1 MVDAATV
8 AEPAIKATTF
18 QKVADDLRELVAKG
32 EVSRGEI
39 ETRLPA
45 PDLAWLDA
53 SHAPTAWI
61 PIGTYERAVEL
72 LAQLVAP
79 DRRDAYLIERGA
91 QAAERLSA
99 LGIYAQL
106 ESTTEQMGSRI
117 GTIIVSVARMIF
129 NFGEW
134 RFVSIRDLGFEIH
147 VEQATA
153 MPEVARLAVQGF
165 VQYVASRATGTAM
178 RVTSQRPRP
187 DLVVIRGTRP
197 S

>member
-1 MVDAATV
+1 MADPAAV
-8 AEPAIKATTF
+8 ADPAIKATTF

-39 ETRLPA
+39 EARLPA
-45 PDLAWLDA
+45 SDLAWLDA
-53 SHAPTAWI
+53 SHPATAWI

-79 DRRDAYLIERGA
+79 DRREAYLIERGA
-91 QAAERLSA
+91 QSAERLSA
-99 LGIYAQL
+99 LGIYGQL
-106 ESTTEQMGSRI
+106 EATTEQMGSRI
-117 GTIIVSVARMIF
+117 GGIIVSVARMIF

-134 RFVSIRDLGFEIH
+134 RFVSMRDLGFEIH
-147 VEQATA
+147 VEDAAA

-178 RVTSQRPRP
+178 RVSSLRPRP

-197 S
+197 A

>member
-1 MVDAATV
+1 V
-8 AEPAIKATTF
+8 AEPSIKATTF

-32 EVSRGEI
+32 DVSRPEI
-39 ETRLPA
+39 EARLPA
-45 PDLAWLDA
+45 SDLAWLDA
-53 SHAPTAWI
+53 SHPPTAWI

-72 LAQLVAP
+72 LVELVAA
-79 DRRDAYLIERGA
+79 DRREVYLVERGA

-106 ESTTEQMGSRI
+106 DATTEHLGPRI

-134 RFVSIRDLGFEIH
+134 RFVPLRDLGFEIH
-147 VEQATA
+147 VVDAAA

-165 VQYVASRATGTAM
+165 VQYVARRATGTAM
-178 RVTSQRPRP
+178 QVSSLRPRP

-197 S
+197 A